1 MHLTETFEHDAREIS
16 HSRQFV
22 SSALERSGV
31 QATDDVLLVTSEMV
45 TNAVLHGAGQIEVHI
60 DIDAGCVHLAVYDE
74 GGSPPAPRPMPV
86 ATARGGRGQIG
97 RASCR
102 ERVCRYV

>member
-45 TNAVLHGAGQIEVHI
+45 TNAVLHGAGQIEVHL
-60 DIDAGCVHLAVYDE
+60 DIDAGCVHLEVYDE
-74 GGSPPAPRPMPV
+74 GGSPPSSEERRV
-86 ATARGGRGQIG
+86 GKECVSKCRSGRTP
-97 RASCR
+97 AN
-102 ERVCRYV
+102 